1 MYAYYRSTC
10 YSTHIQHILRGNVSS
25 RDETDIVLVK
35 GGSLEWLTV
44 HPVTESN
51 PNMLH
56 SQLEQSTFGIINDA
70 KLLPMEYEEDD
81 SSGSSM
87 EQDQASAVE
96 YQETSYSKKTR
107 RHARIQGNDII
118 VALSEYG
125 KLVFMTII
133 QDAMTRRFETVAEVH
148 LDSPGLEYT
157 KKGKK
162 LAIDPCGRAIAIASF
177 QDHFDILILDKTTSR
192 IQFDPIIGRGSEFEE
207 GIIWQMEFLHT
218 ESDSMDRILLV
229 LVVYN
234 DVERI
239 CRLVLYSI
247 DASDMK
253 NVTIEKI
260 SRLPLEK
267 NTPLPLL
274 LIPLT
279 FQTEAFLL
287 VTEQN
292 VSYLKADDLA
302 CGNVLYPTSQI
313 PRKPASLECPLFTA
327 YAAMLNNYERY
338 LYLGSS
344 EGHLYRLGVDVWG
357 ERQVSIDWQ
366 PLESTNPISQAMC
379 VLGRMDVEEPRGFR
393 GTDVLFC
400 AGESADNQVL
410 AMCTSTLPFR
420 RDVVQ
425 TIVNRAP
432 LTDYQVAEDFIGDQD
447 AIITCSGQDRH
458 GALSIVTHGIEAS
471 HMAQSSKYEWKGVF
485 RLWHITASVSM
496 KEQVACLVAS
506 SLVDTRL
513 LCAKDGHIKDLTS
526 LSNIDFST
534 ETVYATSITI
544 NNYNLLLQVHVAGFS
559 VIDVGSKEVLL
570 DSSPLIGSDD
580 RIEMATS
587 WQMGDAV
594 YVAFCMIRNNSFSLE
609 LVRIDTHSTSAFSLL
624 DKQIA
629 SEPLLYCPSC
639 LECFSIGS
647 KASLVVGTFHPSV
660 LIYTV
665 ENESLEQTQQV
676 DLSLQEPGPFTVPCS
691 VAVISSWLVFGLRQ
705 GSILCMP
712 IDFGQESIHLESQAL
727 QIIRVGQ
734 SAVDLLPCQDGIY
747 ALSGQLWKI
756 SCNVD
761 ENIHLDR
768 VLVPKF
774 EFINAFC
781 LFDCGLPTLYG
792 EHITLIADDKLHMF
806 ALSPEIQLDTRKI
819 ELKDTPRKIVY
830 DNSLDYLIA
839 ITTRMENGDRKNFI
853 RLVDLAS
860 GHILTDNQLLWTN
873 TDYGRSDMV
882 LSATEWSVQ
891 NKHKTYKYL
900 CVGLGHPK
908 EPFHSYRSGMS
919 ARVSKALMDRGTL
932 LLFRL
937 KTNNKFPLKR
947 VWDQEKLPGGVFAI
961 CPHSAGLLFSAGSHL
976 YLYRLDPVTGHL
988 VEVAHKALQYLITSI
1003 HEEGGR
1009 ICVTFHNDS
1018 VSFYEF
1024 DHSLKTYNF
1033 LKSDVVSR
1041 SIHHSLMLN
1050 NSLAVGVSQSG
1061 GMVALYDDPNDSSF
1075 ERRLKCLFNFH
1086 YADIIVKPKLATL
1099 RTQTNVSPYILP
1111 WNQETTAVKPIVG
1124 CTVSGGMIHVF
1135 RISEPLYQLL
1145 HTLSNE
1151 LIEFEPTKP
1160 LLGSTDNFRWFCKLS
1175 GADQATIHGDLVELY
1190 LRLSPEEQLA
1200 VITNEQGQIKLSI
1213 QSALNEFMTDDNSD
1227 ESPVDLLEDIL
1238 QSFENFK

>member
-1 MYAYYRSTC
+1 
-10 YSTHIQHILRGNVSS
+10 
-25 RDETDIVLVK
+25 
-35 GGSLEWLTV
+35 
-44 HPVTESN
+44 
-51 PNMLH
+51 MLQ
-56 SQLEQSTFGIINDA
+56 SQLEQSTFGIVNDA
-70 KLLPMEYEEDD
+70 KLLSMKYDPDD
-81 SSGSSM
+81 SNGSSSCM
-87 EQDQASAVE
+87 EQDHHAPALDE
-96 YQETSYSKKTR
+96 YQEMSYSKKTR

-133 QDAMTRRFETVAEVH
+133 QDAMTRRFETLAEVY

-162 LAIDPCGRAIAIASF
+162 LAIDPYGRAIAIASF

-192 IQFDPIIGRGSEFEE
+192 IHFDPIIGRGSEFEE

-218 ESDSMDRILLV
+218 ESDAMDKILLV
-229 LVVYN
+229 LTVYK
-234 DVERI
+234 
-239 CRLVLYSI
+239 LVLYSI

-313 PRKPASLECPLFTA
+313 PRKPKSIECPLFTA
-327 YAAMLNNYERY
+327 YAGMLNSYERY
-338 LYLGSS
+338 IYLGSS

-357 ERQVSIDWQ
+357 ERREVQIEWQ
-366 PLESTNPISQAMC
+366 PLDSTNPISQAMC

-393 GTDVLFC
+393 GTDVLLC

-425 TIVNRAP
+425 TMANRAP
-432 LTDYQVAEDFIGDQD
+432 LTDYQVADSFIGDQD
-447 AIITCSGQDRH
+447 AIITCSGQDLH
-458 GALSIVTHGIEAS
+458 GALSVVTHGIEAS
-471 HMAQSSKYEWKGVF
+471 HITQSSKYEWKGVS
-485 RLWHITASVSM
+485 RVWQVKASVSLH
-496 KEQVACLVAS
+496 EQVSCLVVS
-506 SLVDTRL
+506 SLLDTRL
-513 LCAKDGHIKDLTS
+513 LCAKEGHIKDMTS

-534 ETVYATSITI
+534 ETVYATSIAV
-544 NNYNLLLQVHVAGFS
+544 NDYHLLLQVHVAGFS
-559 VIDVGSKEVLL
+559 VIDIGSKEVLL

-580 RIEMATS
+580 RIEMATC
-587 WQMGDAV
+587 WQEGDAI
-594 YVAFCMIRNNSFSLE
+594 YVAFCMIRNSSFSLE
-609 LVRIDTHSTSAFSLL
+609 LVRIDTHSTSSFSLS

-629 SEPLLYCPSC
+629 SEPLPYCPSC
-639 LECFSIGS
+639 LACFSIGS
-647 KASLVVGTFHPSV
+647 KASLVVGTFQPSV

-665 ENESLEQTQQV
+665 ENESLEQIQQV
-676 DLSLQEPGPFTVPCS
+676 DLSLQRPGSFTVPFS
-691 VAVISSWLVFGLRQ
+691 AVVLSSWLVLGLRQ
-705 GSILCMP
+705 GSVLCLA
-712 IDFGQESIHLESQAL
+712 INFDQESIHVESSSSSPQHAS
-727 QIIRVGQ
+727 QIFDVGQ
-734 SAVDLLPCQDGIY
+734 SAVDLVPCEDGIY
-747 ALSGQLWKI
+747 ALSGLLWKI
-756 SCNVD
+756 TCTVD
-761 ENIHLDR
+761 DAVRLDR
-768 VLVPKF
+768 VLVPKLG
-774 EFINAFC
+774 FINAFC
-781 LFDCGLPTLYG
+781 LFDCGLSTAYSERIALM
-792 EHITLIADDKLHMF
+792 ADDKLHMF
-806 ALSPEIQLDTRKI
+806 DLSPDTQLTTHKI

-830 DNSLDYLIA
+830 DKSLDFLIA

-860 GHILTDNQLLWTN
+860 GRILTDNQLLWTN

-908 EPFHSYRSGMS
+908 EPFHSFRSGMS

-976 YLYRLDPVTGHL
+976 YLYRLDPVTGRL

-1024 DHSLKTYNF
+1024 DPLLKTYDF

-1050 NSLAVGVSQSG
+1050 NRLAVGVSQSG
-1061 GMVALYDDPNDSSF
+1061 GMVALYDDPNDRSF

-1099 RTQTNVSPYILP
+1099 RTQTHIPSYVLP
-1111 WNQETTAVKPIVG
+1111 WDQGATVVRPIVG

-1145 HTLSNE
+1145 HALSNE
-1151 LIEFEPTKP
+1151 LVEFEPTKP
-1160 LLGSTDNFRWFCKLS
+1160 LLGSTENFGWFCKLS
-1175 GADQATIHGDLVELY
+1175 GAEQATIHGDLVELY
-1190 LRLSPEEQLA
+1190 LRLSPEEQWA
-1200 VITNEQGQIKLSI
+1200 VVTDEQGQIKASI
-1213 QSALNEFMTDDNSD
+1213 QSALNEFMADADSDDAIN
-1227 ESPVDLLEDIL
+1227 LLEDIL
-1238 QSFENFK
+1238 QSFEDFK

>member
-10 YSTHIQHILRGNVSS
+10 FSTHIQHILRGDISN
-25 RDETDIVLVK
+25 RDATDIVLVK
-35 GGSLEWLTV
+35 ATIIDIQAVV
-44 HPVTESN
+44 HLTESN
-51 PNMLH
+51 PNMLQ

-70 KLLPMEYEEDD
+70 KVLSMEYEEDD
-81 SSGSSM
+81 RSGSSGSFM
-87 EQDQASAVE
+87 EQDHEPAPVD
-96 YQETSYSKKTR
+96 YQEMSYSKKTR
-107 RHARIQGNDII
+107 RHSRIQGNDII

-133 QDAMTRRFETVAEVH
+133 QDAMTRRFETLAEVY

-162 LAIDPCGRAIAIASF
+162 LAIDPYGRAIAIAS
-177 QDHFDILILDKTTSR
+177 
-192 IQFDPIIGRGSEFEE
+192 
-207 GIIWQMEFLHT
+207 
-218 ESDSMDRILLV
+218 
-229 LVVYN
+229 
-234 DVERI
+234 DVERL

-279 FQTEAFLL
+279 FQTETFLL

-313 PRKPASLECPLFTA
+313 PRKPRSLECPLFTA
-327 YAAMLNNYERY
+327 YAGMLNNYERY
-338 LYLGSS
+338 IYLGSS

-357 ERQVSIDWQ
+357 EREVNIDWQ
-366 PLESTNPISQAMC
+366 PLDSTSPISQAMC
-379 VLGRMDVEEPRGFR
+379 VLGRMDVEESKGFR

-425 TIVNRAP
+425 NIVNRAP
-432 LTDYQVAEDFIGDQD
+432 LTDYQVADNFIGDQD
-447 AIITCSGQDRH
+447 AIITCSGQGHH

-471 HMAQSSKYEWKGVF
+471 SMAQSSKYEWKGVS
-485 RLWHITASVSM
+485 RLWQVKASVSL
-496 KEQVACLVAS
+496 KEQVSCLVVS
-506 SLVDTRL
+506 SLLDTRL
-513 LCAKDGHIKDLTS
+513 LYAKDGHIKDITT
-526 LSNIDFST
+526 LSNIEFNT

-559 VIDVGSKEVLL
+559 VNDIGSKEVLL

-580 RIEMATS
+580 RIEMATC
-587 WQMGDAV
+587 WQEGDAV
-594 YVAFCMIRNNSFSLE
+594 YVALCMIRNNSFSLE
-609 LVRIDTHSTSAFSLL
+609 LVHIATHSTSFFSLS

-629 SEPLLYCPSC
+629 SEPLPYCPSC

-647 KASLVVGTFHPSV
+647 KVSLIIGTFQPSI

-665 ENESLEQTQQV
+665 ENESLKQMQQV
-676 DLSLQEPGPFTVPCS
+676 DLCKFVLTASYLCPLTNFTYAALQEPGSFTVPFS
-691 VAVISSWLVFGLRQ
+691 AAVLSSWLVLGLQQ

-712 IDFGQESIHLESQAL
+712 INFDQESIHLESRASH
-727 QIIRVGQ
+727 IIHVGQ
-734 SAVDLLPCQDGIY
+734 SAVGLVSCEDGIY

-756 SCNVD
+756 SCTVD
-761 ENIHLDR
+761 DNIHLDR

-774 EFINAFC
+774 DFINSFC
-781 LFDCGLPTLYG
+781 LFDCGLRTLYG
-792 EHITLIADDKLHMF
+792 ERIALIADDKLRVF
-806 ALSPEIQLDTRKI
+806 ALGPDTQLTTRKI
-819 ELKDTPRKIVY
+819 ELKDTPRKIIY
-830 DNSLDYLIA
+830 DKSLDYLIT

-908 EPFHSYRSGMS
+908 EPFHSFRSGMS

-988 VEVAHKALQYLITSI
+988 MEVAHKALQYLITSI

-1024 DHSLKTYNF
+1024 DFLLKTYDF

-1050 NSLAVGVSQSG
+1050 NRLAVGVSQSG
-1061 GMVALYDDPNDSSF
+1061 GMVALYDDPNDRSF

-1099 RTQTNVSPYILP
+1099 RTQTHVPSYILP
-1111 WNQETTAVKPIVG
+1111 WNQDATAVKPIVG

-1175 GADQATIHGDLVELY
+1175 GAEQATIHGDLVELY

-1200 VITNEQGQIKLSI
+1200 VITNEQGQIKMSI
-1213 QSALNEFMTDDNSD
+1213 QSALNELLTADDSD
-1227 ESPVDLLEDIL
+1227 EDPIDLLENIL

>member
-1 MYAYYRSTC
+1 MG
-10 YSTHIQHILRGNVSS
+10 IQAA
-25 RDETDIVLVK
+25 

-51 PNMLH
+51 PNMLQ

-70 KLLPMEYEEDD
+70 KLLSMAYQEDDD
-81 SSGSSM
+81 SSGSIM
-87 EQDQASAVE
+87 EQDHAAAAD
-96 YQETSYSKKTR
+96 YQEMSYAKKTR
-107 RHARIQGNDII
+107 RHARIQGNDVI

-125 KLVFMTII
+125 KLVFITII
-133 QDAMTRRFETVAEVH
+133 QDALTRRFETLAEVY

-192 IQFDPIIGRGSEFEE
+192 IHFDPIIGRGSEFEE

-218 ESDSMDRILLV
+218 ESDAMDRILLV
-229 LVVYN
+229 LTVYN
-234 DVERI
+234 DVERL

-274 LIPLT
+274 LIPLS

-313 PRKPASLECPLFTA
+313 PRNLECPLFTA
-327 YAAMLNNYERY
+327 YAGMLNNYERY
-338 LYLGSS
+338 IYLGSS

-357 ERQVSIDWQ
+357 EREVNIDWQ
-366 PLESTNPISQAMC
+366 PLDATSPISQAMC

-393 GTDVLFC
+393 GTDVLLC
-400 AGESADNQVL
+400 AGESADNHVL

-432 LTDYQVAEDFIGDQD
+432 LTDYQVADNFIGDQD
-447 AIITCSGQDRH
+447 AIITCSGQDLH
-458 GALSIVTHGIEAS
+458 GALSIVTHGIEAT
-471 HMAQSSKYEWKGVF
+471 HMAQSSRYEWKGVS
-485 RLWHITASVSM
+485 RLWQIKASVSL
-496 KEQVACLVAS
+496 KEQVSCLVVS
-506 SLVDTRL
+506 SLLDTRL
-513 LCAKDGHIKDLTS
+513 LCAKDGHIKDITS
-526 LSNIDFST
+526 SSNIEFNT

-544 NNYNLLLQVHVAGFS
+544 NNYSLLLQVHVAGFS

-580 RIEMATS
+580 RIEMAAC
-587 WQMGDAV
+587 WQQGDAV
-594 YVAFCMIRNNSFSLE
+594 YVAFCMIRNSSFSLE
-609 LVRIDTHSTSAFSLL
+609 LVRIATHSTSSFSLS

-629 SEPLLYCPSC
+629 SEPLPYCPSC
-639 LECFSIGS
+639 LECFNVGS
-647 KASLVVGTFHPSV
+647 KASLVVGTFQPSI

-665 ENESLEQTQQV
+665 ENELLEQVQQV
-676 DLSLQEPGPFTVPCS
+676 DLSLQEPGSFTVPYS
-691 VAVISSWLVFGLRQ
+691 AAILSSWLVFGLRQ

-712 IDFGQESIHLESQAL
+712 IDFEHESIYLDSQAS
-727 QIIRVGQ
+727 QIIHVGQ
-734 SAVDLLPCQDGIY
+734 SAVDLVPCQDGMY
-747 ALSGQLWKI
+747 ALSGRLWKI
-756 SCNVD
+756 ACTVD
-761 ENIHLDR
+761 EDIHLDR

-774 EFINAFC
+774 DFINAFC

-792 EHITLIADDKLHMF
+792 ERIALIADDKLHTF
-806 ALSPEIQLDTRKI
+806 ALSPDTQLSTRKI
-819 ELKDTPRKIVY
+819 ELKDTPRKIIY
-830 DNSLDYLIA
+830 DKSLDYLIA

-908 EPFHSYRSGMS
+908 EPFHSFRSGMS

-961 CPHSAGLLFSAGSHL
+961 CPYSAGLLFSAGSHL
-976 YLYRLDPVTGHL
+976 YLYRLDPATGRL

-1018 VSFYEF
+1018 VSFFEF
-1024 DHSLKTYNF
+1024 DPLLKTYDF

-1050 NSLAVGVSQSG
+1050 NRLAVGVSQSG
-1061 GMVALYDDPNDSSF
+1061 GMVALYDDPNDKSF

-1099 RTQTNVSPYILP
+1099 RTQTHVPSYLLP
-1111 WNQETTAVKPIVG
+1111 WNQDATVVKPIVG

-1145 HTLSNE
+1145 HALSDE

-1160 LLGSTDNFRWFCKLS
+1160 LLGNTDNFRWFCKLS
-1175 GADQATIHGDLVELY
+1175 GAEQATIHGDLVEAY
-1190 LRLSPEEQLA
+1190 LRLSPDEQLA
-1200 VITNEQGQIKLSI
+1200 VITDEHGQIKMSI
-1213 QSALNEFMTDDNSD
+1213 QTALSDFITGDDSD
-1227 ESPVDLLEDIL
+1227 EDPIDLLEDIL

>member
-1 MYAYYRSTC
+1 M
-10 YSTHIQHILRGNVSS
+10 
-25 RDETDIVLVK
+25 LVK

-51 PNMLH
+51 PNMLQ
-56 SQLEQSTFGIINDA
+56 SQLEQSSFGIINDA
-70 KLLPMEYEEDD
+70 KLLSIQYDENDTM
-81 SSGSSM
+81 M
-87 EQDQASAVE
+87 EQDNDDDESVDYRE
-96 YQETSYSKKTR
+96 MSYSKRTR

-133 QDAMTRRFETVAEVH
+133 QDAMTRRFETLAEVY

-162 LAIDPCGRAIAIASF
+162 LAIDPYGRAIAIASF

-192 IQFDPIIGRGSEFEE
+192 IHFDPIIGRGSEFEE

-218 ESDSMDRILLV
+218 ESESMDKILLV

-234 DVERI
+234 DVERL

-279 FQTEAFLL
+279 FQTETFLL
-287 VTEQN
+287 VTEQV
-292 VSYLKADDLA
+292 VSYLTADDLA

-313 PRKPASLECPLFTA
+313 PRKPKSLECPLFTA
-327 YAAMLNNYERY
+327 CAAMLDKNERCI
-338 LYLGSS
+338 YLGSS
-344 EGHLYRLGVDVWG
+344 EGHLYRLAVDVWG
-357 ERQVSIDWQ
+357 QREVNISWH
-366 PLESTNPISQAMC
+366 PLESTNPVSQAMC
-379 VLGRMDVEEPRGFR
+379 VLGRMDVEEPRGIR
-393 GTDVLFC
+393 GTDVLLC

-432 LTDYQVAEDFIGDQD
+432 LTDYQVAENFIGDQD
-447 AIITCSGQDRH
+447 AIITCSGQDLH

-471 HMAQSSKYEWKGVF
+471 HITQSSKYEWKGVS
-485 RLWHITASVSM
+485 RLWQVKASISI
-496 KEQVACLVAS
+496 KEQASCLVVS

-513 LCAKDGHIKDLTS
+513 LYAKDGHIKDMTS
-526 LSNIDFST
+526 LSNIEFSA
-534 ETVYATSITI
+534 ETVYATSIMI
-544 NNYNLLLQVHVAGFS
+544 NNYSLLLQVHVAGFS
-559 VIDVGSKEVLL
+559 VIDIGSKEVLL

-580 RIEMATS
+580 RIEMATC

-594 YVAFCMIRNNSFSLE
+594 YVAFCMIRNSSFSLE
-609 LVRIDTHSTSAFSLL
+609 LVRIASHSTSSFSLS

-629 SEPLLYCPSC
+629 SEPLPYCPSC
-639 LECFSIGS
+639 LQCFSIGS
-647 KASLVVGTFHPSV
+647 KASLVVGTFQPSV

-665 ENESLEQTQQV
+665 EHDESLQLAQEV
-676 DLSLQEPGPFTVPCS
+676 DLSLQEAESLTVPYS
-691 VAVISSWLVFGLRQ
+691 AAILSSWLVFGLRQ

-712 IDFGQESIHLESQAL
+712 IDFEQEGLYLESQASHM
-727 QIIRVGQ
+727 IHVGQ
-734 SAVDLLPCQDGIY
+734 SAVDLVPCGQEDGLY
-747 ALSGQLWKI
+747 ALSGHLWKI
-756 SCNVD
+756 SCTVD

-774 EFINAFC
+774 DFINAFC
-781 LFDCGLPTLYG
+781 LFDCGLPTPYG
-792 EHITLIADDKLHMF
+792 ARIALIADDKLHTF
-806 ALSPEIQLDTRKI
+806 VLSPDTQLTTRKI
-819 ELKDTPRKIVY
+819 ELKDTPRKIIY
-830 DNSLDYLIA
+830 DKSLDYLIA
-839 ITTRMENGDRKNFI
+839 ITTRMDNGDRKNFI

-908 EPFHSYRSGMS
+908 EPFHSFRSGMS

-961 CPHSAGLLFSAGSHL
+961 CPHAAGLLFSAGSHL
-976 YLYRLDPVTGHL
+976 YLYRLDPVTGRL

-1024 DHSLKTYNF
+1024 DPLLKIYSF

-1050 NSLAVGVSQSG
+1050 NRLAVGVSQSG
-1061 GMVALYDDPNDSSF
+1061 GMVALYDDPTDRSF

-1099 RTQTNVSPYILP
+1099 RTQTYVPSYLLP
-1111 WNQETTAVKPIVG
+1111 WNQDEAAVKPIVG

-1145 HTLSNE
+1145 HALSNE

-1160 LLGSTDNFRWFCKLS
+1160 LLGSTENFKWFCKLS
-1175 GADQATIHGDLVELY
+1175 GAEQATIHGDLVELY
-1190 LRLSPEEQLA
+1190 LRLSPDEQLA
-1200 VITNEQGQIKLSI
+1200 VITNEQGQIKMSI
-1213 QSALNEFMTDDNSD
+1213 QTAMNEFATADNSD
-1227 ESPVDLLEDIL
+1227 QDPIDLLEEIL

>member
-1 MYAYYRSTC
+1 
-10 YSTHIQHILRGNVSS
+10 
-25 RDETDIVLVK
+25 
-35 GGSLEWLTV
+35 
-44 HPVTESN
+44 
-51 PNMLH
+51 
-56 SQLEQSTFGIINDA
+56 
-70 KLLPMEYEEDD
+70 
-81 SSGSSM
+81 
-87 EQDQASAVE
+87 
-96 YQETSYSKKTR
+96 
-107 RHARIQGNDII
+107 
-118 VALSEYG
+118 
-125 KLVFMTII
+125 
-133 QDAMTRRFETVAEVH
+133 
-148 LDSPGLEYT
+148 
-157 KKGKK
+157 
-162 LAIDPCGRAIAIASF
+162 
-177 QDHFDILILDKTTSR
+177 
-192 IQFDPIIGRGSEFEE
+192 
-207 GIIWQMEFLHT
+207 MEFLHT
-218 ESDSMDRILLV
+218 QSDSMDKILLV

-234 DVERI
+234 DVERL

-274 LIPLT
+274 LIPLA

-313 PRKPASLECPLFTA
+313 PRKPRSLECPLFTA
-327 YAAMLNNYERY
+327 YAAMLDNYERCI
-338 LYLGSS
+338 YLGSS
-344 EGHLYRLGVDVWG
+344 EGHLYRLAVDVWG
-357 ERQVSIDWQ
+357 EREVSIDWH
-366 PLESTNPISQAMC
+366 PLESTVPISQAMC
-379 VLGRMDVEEPRGFR
+379 VLGRMDVQEPRGIR

-425 TIVNRAP
+425 NMANRAP
-432 LTDYQVAEDFIGDQD
+432 LTDYQVAENFIGDQD
-447 AIITCSGQDRH
+447 AIITCSGQGLH

-471 HMAQSSKYEWKGVF
+471 HIVQSSRYEWNGVS
-485 RLWHITASVSM
+485 RLWNVAASIS
-496 KEQVACLVAS
+496 KQEQVSCLLVS
-506 SLVDTRL
+506 SLIDTRL
-513 LCAKDGHIKDLTS
+513 LCAKDGHIKDITS
-526 LSNIDFST
+526 LCNIEFST
-534 ETVYATSITI
+534 ETVYATSITV
-544 NNYNLLLQVHVAGFS
+544 NNYNLLLQVHVAGFL
-559 VIDVGSKEVLL
+559 VIDIGSKQVLV

-580 RIEMATS
+580 RIEMATC
-587 WQMGDAV
+587 WQIGDVV

-609 LVRIDTHSTSAFSLL
+609 LVHITTNSTSSFSLS

-629 SEPLLYCPSC
+629 SEPLPYCPSC

-647 KASLVVGTFHPSV
+647 KALLVVGTFQPSV

-665 ENESLEQTQQV
+665 ENESLEQVQQV
-676 DLSLQEPGPFTVPCS
+676 DLSLQEPGPFTVPYS
-691 VAVISSWLVFGLRQ
+691 AAVVSSWLVFGLRQ
-705 GSILCMP
+705 GSLLCMP
-712 IDFGQESIHLESQAL
+712 INSDQERGYLDSQAS

-734 SAVDLLPCQDGIY
+734 SAVTLVPCQDGVY

-756 SCNVD
+756 SCTMD

-768 VLVPKF
+768 VLISNF
-774 EFINAFC
+774 ENINAFC
-781 LFDCGLPTLYG
+781 LFDCGLPSLYG
-792 EHITLIADDKLHMF
+792 ERVALVADDKLHTF
-806 ALSPEIQLDTRKI
+806 DLCPETQLSTRKI
-819 ELKDTPRKIVY
+819 ELKDTPRKIIY
-830 DNSLDYLIA
+830 DKSLDYLIA

-900 CVGLGHPK
+900 CIGLGHPK
-908 EPFHSYRSGMS
+908 EPFHSFRSGMS

-976 YLYRLDPVTGHL
+976 YLYRLDPITGHL

-1024 DHSLKTYNF
+1024 DHSLKTYDF
-1033 LKSDVVSR
+1033 LKSDIVSR
-1041 SIHHSLMLN
+1041 SIHHSLMI
-1050 NSLAVGVSQSG
+1050 NSRLAVGVSQSG
-1061 GMVALYDDPNDSSF
+1061 GMVALYDDPDDRSF

-1086 YADIIVKPKLATL
+1086 YADIIVKPKLASL
-1099 RTQTNVSPYILP
+1099 RSQTNVPSYILP
-1111 WNQETTAVKPIVG
+1111 WNQDTAVKPIVG

-1135 RISEPLYQLL
+1135 RISEPLYHLM
-1145 HTLSNE
+1145 HTLTNE

-1160 LLGSTDNFRWFCKLS
+1160 LLGSTDNFKWFCRLS
-1175 GADQATIHGDLVELY
+1175 GTEQATIHGDLVELY
-1190 LRLSPEEQLA
+1190 LRLSPKEQLA
-1200 VITNEQGQIKLSI
+1200 VITNDQGQIKMSI
-1213 QSALNEFMTDDNSD
+1213 QSALSEFTTDDDSD
-1227 ESPVDLLEDIL
+1227 EDPVDLLNDIL